1 MKAPGRRWIKAT
13 LAAASVAAS
22 IAFAVGAFAPARP
35 PAPPLNAAPQESD
48 TAIVPRARAS
58 EAAEPDRIRARSDP
72 SSADPVKIVATGDI
86 ACDPADTAFNGGTG
100 RGDECRARSVA
111 RVISRIGPQAL
122 LTLGDHQYVDGRY
135 QKFLRSYDLSYGA
148 FKPITYPSVGN
159 HEYYSSA
166 RARGFFEY
174 FGTQAGVAGEGW
186 YSFDLGAW
194 HIVAL
199 NSNCSIVDC
208 GRGSEQYTWLEEDL
222 ASDRSAC
229 TLAFWHAPR
238 FSSGP
243 HGPDPSLTPLWRV
256 LQKDGAELVLSGHD
270 HIYERF
276 APQDA
281 QGARDPLGI
290 RQFVVG
296 TGGAELYP
304 ITAVQH
310 NSRARSGDAMGV
322 LRLVL
327 SDGSYDWRFVPALD
341 ARFTDSG
348 TADCI

>member
-1 MKAPGRRWIKAT
+1 MKAPGRRWKKAT

-22 IAFAVGAFAPARP
+22 IAFAVGAFSSARP
-35 PAPPLNAAPQESD
+35 PEAAPTAGASESD
-48 TAIVPRARAS
+48 QAIVPRARAS
-58 EAAEPDRIRARSDP
+58 ESPEPDRVPAQSDP
-72 SSADPVKIVATGDI
+72 SSVDPVRIVAAGDI

-100 RGDECRARSVA
+100 RGEECRARSVA
-111 RVISRIGPQAL
+111 REIRRIGPQAL
-122 LTLGDHQYVDGRY
+122 LTLGDHQYDDGRY
-135 QKFLRSYDLSYGA
+135 PKFLRSYDLSYGA
-148 FKPITYPSVGN
+148 FKAITYPSVGN
-159 HEYYSSA
+159 HEYYSSP
-166 RARGFFEY
+166 RARGFFDY
-174 FGTQAGVAGEGW
+174 FGTRAGVAGEGW

-194 HIVAL
+194 HLVAL
-199 NSNCSIVDC
+199 NSNCTIVGC
-208 GRGSEQYTWLEEDL
+208 GRGSEQYAWLEEDL
-222 ASDRSAC
+222 ASDRSDC

-243 HGPDPSLTPLWRV
+243 HGPDPTVTPFWRL
-256 LQKDGAELVLSGHD
+256 LQRDGAELVLSGHD

-281 QGARDPLGI
+281 DGDRDALGL

-304 ITAVQH
+304 IASVQPH
-310 NSRARSGDAMGV
+310 SRARSGDALGV

-327 SDGSYDWRFVPALD
+327 GDGSYDWRFMPALD